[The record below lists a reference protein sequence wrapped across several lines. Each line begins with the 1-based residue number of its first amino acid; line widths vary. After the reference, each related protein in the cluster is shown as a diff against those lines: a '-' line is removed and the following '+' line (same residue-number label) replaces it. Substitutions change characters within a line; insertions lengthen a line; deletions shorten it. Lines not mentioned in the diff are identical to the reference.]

1 MPDCAVLPC
10 WYAMV
15 VKPRHEKTVA
25 AGLRVQGF
33 HEFLPTYTARHRWS
47 DRSKR
52 VELPLFAGYVF
63 GSFDLRDRLRVTKT
77 PGVRSI
83 VSFANTPCPV
93 PNTEIEAIKMAV
105 ESGLPLEPWPL
116 VRAGQQVRVESG
128 PLSGL
133 EGVLLK
139 DKGFYRVV
147 IEVSLLNR
155 SMAVEI
161 ERSMIGPILK
171 CPGKSPS

>member
-1 MPDCAVLPC
+1 MSECAAFPC

-33 HEFLPTYTARHRWS
+33 HDFLPTYTARHRWS

-52 VELPLFAGYVF
+52 VELPLFTGYVF
-63 GSFDLRDRLRVTKT
+63 GSFDVRDRLRVTKT

-83 VSFANTPCPV
+83 VSIANTPCPV
-93 PNTEIEAIKMAV
+93 PNAEIEAIKLAV

-116 VRAGQQVRVESG
+116 VGAGQQVRVKSG

-133 EGVLLK
+133 EGILLK
-139 DKGFYRVV
+139 DKGLYRVV
-147 IEVSLLNR
+147 IEVKLLNR
-155 SMAVEI
+155 SVAVEI
-161 ERSMIGPILK
+161 ERSMIGLI
-171 CPGKSPS
+171 GSHS